1 MSKNVEVVTKNIF
14 HGPNLQQLQVGSVVE
29 VSDEVAEKWIKE
41 GNAKLSKEK
50 KADQVFEVANPAQ
63 SEKKADTSGLEKQIS
78 SLTARAE
85 KAEQESKDLQT
96 KLDAETARA
105 DAAEK
110 SLADLNNK
118 K

>member
-14 HGPNLQQLQVGSVVE
+14 HGPSLQQLQVGSVVE
-29 VSDEVAEKWIKE
+29 VSDEVADKWIKD

-50 KADQVFEVANPAQ
+50 KADQTFEVATPAQ
-63 SEKKADTSGLEKQIS
+63 SGKKPDTSGLEKQIDE
-78 SLTARAE
+78 LTSQVE
-85 KAEQESKDLQT
+85 KSEQEKKDLQT
-96 KLDAETARA
+96 KLDEQTARA

-110 SLADLNNK
+110 SLAELNNK

>member
-14 HGPNLQQLQVGSVVE
+14 HGPNLQQLEVGSVVE
-29 VSDEVAEKWIKE
+29 VSDEVADKWIKA
-41 GNAKLSKEK
+41 GNAKLSDKK
-50 KADQVFEVANPAQ
+50 KADKTFEVATPANG
-63 SEKKADTSGLEKQIS
+63 EKKPDTSGLEKQVTA
-78 SLTARAE
+78 LTARAE

-110 SLADLNNK
+110 SLLELNNK